1 MQPMVIFLDD
11 NQELRELLQ
20 NIVEARLNI
29 TCAGFGNVKSLKEHQ
44 DSVFKSHII
53 ILDIELGF
61 KQASGLEAYTWLL
74 ENKYPGHIFFLT
86 GHGFTNPLVQKA
98 VEMGATIWEKPI
110 GSAQIISDLKKVL
123 PKQNTDG
130 CSADV

>member
-20 NIVEARLNI
+20 DIVEARLQI
-29 TCAGFGNVKSLKEHQ
+29 PCAGFGDVPSLKQ
-44 DSVFKSHII
+44 NPYLIFNSQII
-53 ILDIELGF
+53 ILDIELGY
-61 KQASGLEAYTWLL
+61 KKASGLEAYTWLL
-74 ENKYPGHIFFLT
+74 ENNYKGHIFFLT

-98 VEMGATIWEKPI
+98 AELGAKIWEKPI

-123 PKQNTDG
+123 NITTDG
-130 CSADV
+130 QSADL